1 MWTTPWV
8 GKPKPELH
16 AQPALGEPTRY
27 GSAMARIRVS
37 RTIKAPPA
45 QVWAALEDISSHVRW
60 MTDAHSIT
68 FTSARRTGR
77 GTTFECMTRVGPFA
91 TVDRMEVTRWDPHR
105 AMGVLH
111 DGVVSGTGTF
121 RLRARGLRRQRT
133 RFTWSERLRLPWW
146 LGGGLTAYAATP
158 MLWMIWRGNLARL
171 ADLVE
176 SGALDQT
183 PRRAL
188 PPGR

>member
-1 MWTTPWV
+1 
-8 GKPKPELH
+8 
-16 AQPALGEPTRY
+16 
-27 GSAMARIRVS
+27 MARIRVS

-60 MTDAHSIT
+60 MAEADSIT
-68 FTSARRTGR
+68 FTSAQQAGR
-77 GTTFECMTRVGPFA
+77 GTTFECLTRVGPFA

-111 DGVVSGTGTF
+111 TGVVSGTGTF
-121 RLRARGLRRQRT
+121 RIRARGLRRRRT

-146 LGGGLTAYAATP
+146 LGGGFSAVAAVP
-158 MLWMIWRGNLARL
+158 VMWMLWKGNLARL

-176 SGALDQT
+176 SGALEPG

-188 PPGR
+188 PTAGRPPRALTRGE